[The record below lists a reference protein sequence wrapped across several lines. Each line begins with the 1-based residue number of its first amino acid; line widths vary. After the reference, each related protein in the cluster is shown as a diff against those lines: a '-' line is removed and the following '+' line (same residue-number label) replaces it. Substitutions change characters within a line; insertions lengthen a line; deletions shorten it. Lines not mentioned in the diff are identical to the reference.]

1 MRRRAISGRATKR
14 RGRRESRMKA
24 MILAA
29 GYGTRLRPVTYTM
42 PKPIV
47 PLAGRP
53 LIGWVV
59 EALLAAGIRDFVVNL
74 HHLPDAIERY
84 LHDRYA
90 GRARFEFSFEPEILG
105 TGGGVR
111 KVRTLLENDSEFFL
125 VNGDTVQFPPYDAL
139 RATRANRD
147 ALAALTLQHPP
158 AGDRFT
164 PVYFDDGAITGFGN
178 GTGEALMFSGTHLI
192 SNRIFN
198 YLPDRDFSG
207 IVDEVYQPLIDSGRE
222 RIAGVVDDGLWFDI
236 GTPRRYMTAS
246 RTLLDLIV
254 RGQLPPSETRIA
266 GDSLVHDTARVTGAM
281 SRSIAGERSVIE
293 GAISDTVVWDDCR
306 IAAGAKLHGC
316 IVAHGVEIPSGIEF
330 QNLLICRDDPAIP
343 REGEHRFEHGLVLR
357 DI

>member
-1 MRRRAISGRATKR
+1 
-14 RGRRESRMKA
+14 MKA

-53 LIGWVV
+53 LMAWAV
-59 EALLAAGIRDFVVNL
+59 EALLAAGISDFVVNL
-74 HHLPDAIERY
+74 HHLPEPIERY
-84 LHDRYA
+84 LRERYA

-111 KVRTLLENDSEFFL
+111 NVRPLLENDPEFFL
-125 VNGDTVQFPPYDAL
+125 VNGDTIQFPPYDAL
-139 RATRANRD
+139 RSVRRE
-147 ALAALTLQHPP
+147 ALAALTLRHPP

-164 PVYFDDGAITGFGN
+164 PVYFDDGEITGFGK
-178 GTGEALMFSGTHLI
+178 GSGEALMFSGTHLI

-198 YLPDRDFSG
+198 YLPDKDFSG
-207 IVDEVYQPLIDSGRE
+207 IVDEGYQPLIERGTE

-246 RTLLDLIV
+246 RTLLALMV
-254 RGQLPPSETRIA
+254 RGQLAVPSEMRIV
-266 GDSLVHDTARVTGAM
+266 GDSLIHDTANVSATI
-281 SRSIAGERSVIE
+281 SRSIAGEHSVIE
-293 GAISDTVVWDDCR
+293 GGLTDTVVWDDCR
-306 IAAGAKLHGC
+306 IAPGARLDGC
-316 IVAHGVEIPSGIEF
+316 IVAHGVEIASGVE
-330 QNLLICRDDPAIP
+330 LRDVLICRDEDAIP
-343 REGEHRFEHGLVLR
+343 RDGEHRFEHGLVLR

>member
-1 MRRRAISGRATKR
+1 
-14 RGRRESRMKA
+14 MKA

-53 LIGWVV
+53 LMGWAV
-59 EALLAAGIRDFVVNL
+59 EALLAAGISDFVVNL
-74 HHLPDAIERY
+74 HHLPEPVEHY
-84 LHDRYA
+84 LRDRYA
-90 GRARFEFSFEPEILG
+90 GRARFEFSFEREILG

-111 KVRTLLENDSEFFL
+111 KVRTLLENDPEFFL

-139 RATRANRD
+139 RAARASGD
-147 ALAALTLQHPP
+147 ALAALTLRHPP
-158 AGDRFT
+158 QGDRFT
-164 PVYFDDGAITGFGN
+164 PVYFADGAITGFGK

-192 SNRIFN
+192 SNRVFN
-198 YLPDRDFSG
+198 YLPEKDFSG

-236 GTPRRYMTAS
+236 GTPQRYMTAS
-246 RTLLDLIV
+246 RTLLDLMV
-254 RGQLPPSETRIA
+254 RGQLALPNGTRIA
-266 GDSLVHDTARVTGAM
+266 GDSLVHAAKVSGEM

-293 GAISDTVVWDDCR
+293 GTLTDTVVWDDCR
-306 IAAGAKLHGC
+306 IAPGAKLDGC
-316 IVAHGVEIPSGIEF
+316 IVAHRVEIASGVELR
-330 QNLLICRDDPAIP
+330 NVLICRDDAAIP
-343 REGEHRFEHGLVLR
+343 RDGELRFEQGFVLR